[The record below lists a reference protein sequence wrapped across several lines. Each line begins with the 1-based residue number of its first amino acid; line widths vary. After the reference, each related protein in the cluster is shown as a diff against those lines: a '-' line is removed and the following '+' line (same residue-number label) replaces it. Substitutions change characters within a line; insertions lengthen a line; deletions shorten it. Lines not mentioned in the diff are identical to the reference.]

1 MAKGYVK
8 FETPAPVVQKA
19 LEAVKVGKDTGH
31 IRKGTNEVTKS
42 IESAKA
48 QLVVVAGD
56 VDPEEV
62 VLHIPMLCSEK
73 GIPYCYVPTKKELG
87 EAAGMAVPTSAV
99 AIEKA
104 GNSAE
109 MIRDIAEALHMPLAG
124 QKPKAEAKP
133 AEKKAEAKKEEAKPA
148 EANKEEKAEGEAKK
162 DAKPKKPR
170 APRKKKEEAAAPS
183 A

>member
-8 FETPAPVVQKA
+8 FETPAPVAQKA

-48 QLVVVAGD
+48 QFVVVASD

-62 VLHIPMLCSEK
+62 VMHIPMLCAEK
-73 GIPYCYVPTKKELG
+73 GIPYCYVLTKKELG
-87 EAAGMAVPTSAV
+87 EAAGMAVPTSAIS
-99 AIEKA
+99 IERA
-104 GNSAE
+104 GNAAE
-109 MIRDIAEALHMPLAG
+109 IIRDIAEALHMSLAG
-124 QKPKAEAKP
+124 AKPKEAKREEP
-133 AEKKAEAKKEEAKPA
+133 KKEEKPHVEAKKAEKKAEAPAADGEAK
-148 EANKEEKAEGEAKK
+148 KEEKA
-162 DAKPKKPR
+162 KKPR
-170 APRKKKEEAAAPS
+170 APKKKKEEVAAP

>member
-62 VLHIPMLCSEK
+62 VMHIPMLCSEK

-124 QKPKAEAKP
+124 QKPKAEPKREEAKP
-133 AEKKAEAKKEEAKPA
+133 KKEEAAKPA
-148 EANKEEKAEGEAKK
+148 EAKKEEKAEGEAKK
-162 DAKPKKPR
+162 EAKPKKPR
-170 APRKKKEEAAAPS
+170 APKKKKEEAAAPS